1 MIYRVVLAVVLAT
14 ALVAATLG
22 PIDDARRQ
30 RASATVS
37 DQASDLERAADTLL
51 ETDDPIAGPGARRV
65 VTLRVPPRTWT
76 SGGVERVSL
85 RPSTDQTPARLS
97 WLLTGGQPRTRQL
110 LGVPLRTADGSPV
123 VLRRSGPHRLVISLD
138 GRPGVPVLTV
148 RRLK

>member
-30 RASATVS
+30 RTSAMVS
-37 DQASDLERAADTLL
+37 DQASEIERVADTLL
-51 ETDDPIAGPGARRV
+51 ETDDPLDGPGARRV
-65 VTLRVPPRTWT
+65 VTLRVPTRTWT

-85 RPSTDQTPARLS
+85 RPPTDQAPARLS
-97 WLLTGGQPRTRQL
+97 WLLTDGQPRTRQL
-110 LGVPLRTADGSPV
+110 PGVPLRTPDGGPV
-123 VLRRSGPHRLVISLD
+123 VLRRGGRHRLVLSLD
-138 GRPGVPVLTV
+138 GRPGAPVLTV